1 MNKTNNQRINAGY
14 TITDSIQIGA
24 IEFVLGEH
32 ATAPSRYVTWECRDG
47 SNYYWGH
54 YLSDRLDAVKDL
66 LGRAGQELDY
76 QMSRKTRAVEAHPK
90 KSAEGREQHSDKGKE
105 HER

>member
-54 YLSDRLDAVKDL
+54 YMDDGLSAVKDL
-66 LGRAGQELDY
+66 LERAGRELEF
-76 QMSRKTRAVEAHPK
+76 QLRRRESANKTKGDKE
-90 KSAEGREQHSDKGKE
+90 RE
-105 HER
+105 R

>member
-1 MNKTNNQRINAGY
+1 MNKTTNQRIKAGY

-76 QMSRKTRAVEAHPK
+76 QMNRKARAAEAPSREPA
-90 KSAEGREQHSDKGKE
+90 KGHDSSK
-105 HER
+105 RCTDICR